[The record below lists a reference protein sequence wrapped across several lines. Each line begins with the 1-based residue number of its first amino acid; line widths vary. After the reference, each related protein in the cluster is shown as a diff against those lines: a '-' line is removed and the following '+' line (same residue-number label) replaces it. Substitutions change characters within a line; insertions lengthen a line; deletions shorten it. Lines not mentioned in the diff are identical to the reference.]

1 MKLHLFRQDLQDLM
15 DYFSWYIHILS
26 ILLILSEHVS
36 YTQLSF
42 LFVQTGRFT
51 ASGWADTRNPTPET
65 FALTN

>member
-1 MKLHLFRQDLQDLM
+1 M